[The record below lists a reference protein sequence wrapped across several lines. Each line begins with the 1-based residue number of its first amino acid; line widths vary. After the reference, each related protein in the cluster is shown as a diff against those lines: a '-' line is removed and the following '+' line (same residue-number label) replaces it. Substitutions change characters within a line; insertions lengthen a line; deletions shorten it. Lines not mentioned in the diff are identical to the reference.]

1 MLKKIRLQNISE
13 MELSYNKLES
23 NMKDMKKSLSKF
35 KKLLPEFNKLLEYY
49 ESEQRRSDYDDSS
62 TWKLKIEWPHWI
74 LGEDTIYDYYQ
85 NQRQLCL
92 DLIKTATKYLEK

>member
-13 MELSYNKLES
+13 MELAGCTFTSTLCIS
-23 NMKDMKKSLSKF
+23 TSKF

-49 ESEQRRSDYDDSS
+49 ESEQRRNDYDDSS

-92 DLIKTATKYLEK
+92 DLIKTSTKYLEK